1 MRMVRLGIRR
11 WIAPWC
17 VAAVACATACGSHGD
32 EPLATVGDHA
42 VTDREFAAYLQ
53 FRSLSPRGDDATQ
66 EALDEYLRREAL
78 STAIES
84 TDLLDQAQ
92 IDAELQEFRREM
104 LISRYFDR
112 YLRTAVTDDA
122 VQNYYNEHAA
132 EYEDREVHASHILIR
147 TNRRMSEEERQA
159 ASTRAQEAYAQL
171 QSGRDFA
178 EVATQYSEDAVSA
191 ARGGDLG
198 WVREGAIDTR
208 FSERVFATEPGTYS
222 EPFETPF
229 GFHIVRVV
237 EAVATRRRPLSAVE
251 GDIRYQL
258 RALAR
263 DAEVE
268 RLRALVTIDERA
280 GGFRPPAH
288 EEEESSPQDDEA
300 PPHAG
305 PAHHGAEDHEGD
317 HEGDQA
323 PSEPAP
329 SHAVPAHEMPPPPP
343 PPPPTD
349 LPPPAAAHA
358 PPATTARP
366 PATGA
371 APPSTVAVDPRG
383 V

>member
-1 MRMVRLGIRR
+1 MRIVRSELRR
-11 WIAPWC
+11 WITPSC
-17 VAAVACATACGSHGD
+17 VAAIAWIASCGSHGD
-32 EPLATVGDHA
+32 EPLATVGEHT
-42 VTDREFAAYLQ
+42 VTDREFASYLQ
-53 FRSLSPRGDDATQ
+53 FRSLAPRGDQATQ

-84 TDLLDQAQ
+84 TDVLDQAQ

-112 YLRTAVTDDA
+112 YLRTAVTDEA
-122 VQNYYNEHAA
+122 VQNYYNEHAS
-132 EYEDREVHASHILIR
+132 EYEDREIHAAHILIR
-147 TNRRMSEEERQA
+147 TNRRMTEEERQA

-191 ARGGDLG
+191 SRGGDLG
-198 WVREGAIDTR
+198 WVREGAIDAR
-208 FSERVFATEPGTYS
+208 FSERVFETAPGTYS

-268 RLRALVTIDERA
+268 RLLGAVTISERE
-280 GGFRPPAH
+280 GGYRPPAP
-288 EEEESSPQDDEA
+288 EESTHGESDQTPGAHTPERDHAEHGSAD
-300 PPHAG
+300 HAG
-305 PAHHGAEDHEGD
+305 DHAEPPPSDDPVAHDTPTA
-317 HEGDQA
+317 
-323 PSEPAP
+323 
-329 SHAVPAHEMPPPPP
+329 PPPPP
-343 PPPPTD
+343 PPVPPVPSEPAAPPPTQAA
-349 LPPPAAAHA
+349 PPHA
-358 PPATTARP
+358 PP
-366 PATGA
+366 
-371 APPSTVAVDPRG
+371 PSTAAVDPRG